1 MIELLPN
8 AIEIKVSNKLSL
20 SYSNKSNK
28 SLKEIATEAADQ
40 QQSTMP
46 QNEAFNV
53 AQLENLHNN
62 SSASFLELQ
71 FKIIE
76 KWNKITT
83 CIIDNQ
89 RVVVDRSSWINKNGK
104 PIKYTAD
111 TMGYPM

>member
-1 MIELLPN
+1 MPN

-28 SLKEIATEAADQ
+28 SLKEIATETANQ

-89 RVVVDRSSWINKNGK
+89 RVGVDRSSWINKNGK